1 MEAGTRGGGRG
12 GGVVAGG
19 VCTAGAGLF
28 RLCPGKGQGKNICWE
43 EAGRAGAGGLLPSPP
58 LSSIPWQDQLQAPH
72 TMKLWG
78 PLFEN
83 Y

>member
-1 MEAGTRGGGRG
+1 MEAGTPGGGRRGGGRG
-12 GGVVAGG
+12 AGG
-19 VCTAGAGLF
+19 VCTAGA

-43 EAGRAGAGGLLPSPP
+43 EAGRTGAGGLLPSPP
-58 LSSIPWQDQLQAPH
+58 PSSIPKQDQLQAPH